1 MRRSRSFREGVPLA
15 RKNQHTKDVVLD
27 VVGDIPSSFW
37 DSALDIVDAIP
48 NPFSNNKVAAASD
61 STYSYQ
67 IGDNGT
73 TVVFD
78 NEAVPPEVDSIQ
90 GVSWGWWGSSTN
102 TLAKDLSPQSRQF
115 KRKIKEKAQSNE
127 GLRYGIGGFYRLKP
141 LGTGLRALA
150 EITIHYAEE
159 ELGEV
164 DESELAVYWEN
175 TDEGGWEYIGGTV
188 DPDSNTVTAPI
199 DTFRTFTLAPKLPS
213 GSFELQPDTSSID
226 ADGSA
231 STTVQS
237 TTLTHNDGSTV
248 EDGALYTVETTRGDI
263 LTSDADTARTG
274 VQVPVS
280 GGKLRSR
287 CSPTACRERRS
298 SGPKAFR
305 ESPAGRGPVSH
316 SLLGESPGAGRGRVQ
331 GLLRKRLDRVRR
343 GRGGRAKLSDRRGG
357 VDRNGNSGPP
367 ERHDDLR
374 GRLGLRHRRFGI
386 GPILGLPP

>member
-1 MRRSRSFREGVPLA
+1 M
-15 RKNQHTKDVVLD
+15 
-27 VVGDIPSSFW
+27 
-37 DSALDIVDAIP
+37 
-48 NPFSNNKVAAASD
+48 
-61 STYSYQ
+61 
-67 IGDNGT
+67 
-73 TVVFD
+73 
-78 NEAVPPEVDSIQ
+78 
-90 GVSWGWWGSSTN
+90 SWGWWGSSTN

-141 LGTGLRALA
+141 LGTGLQALA

-280 GGKLRSR
+280 GGKVAFEVQSNRVPGTAELRAQSVQGESSGEGTSQSLSPGRKPRSR
-287 CSPTACRERRS
+287 TWPGTRS
-298 SGPKAFR
+298 TSEATRP
-305 ESPAGRGPVSH
+305 S
-316 SLLGESPGAGRGRVQ
+316 
-331 GLLRKRLDRVRR
+331 
-343 GRGGRAKLSDRRGG
+343 
-357 VDRNGNSGPP
+357 
-367 ERHDDLR
+367 
-374 GRLGLRHRRFGI
+374 
-386 GPILGLPP
+386 